1 LISWLVFR
9 LLLSTLFSVK
19 RNILPFFKK
28 LTCNII
34 ILKLD
39 KIYLMKYFLFFF
51 NLDIFFILINDGI
64 IQLRIAM
71 MRVNWIFIRL
81 YLNWRERRRRAS
93 IGAWI
98 ASLNKLQFILQ
109 KLIEILVAKVWTELV
124 NLFKIWL
131 FFWLFI

>member
-1 LISWLVFR
+1 MVSRLVFH
-9 LLLSTLFSVK
+9 LLLSTLFTVK

-39 KIYLMKYFLFFF
+39 KMYLMKYFLLFF
-51 NLDIFFILINDGI
+51 NLNIFFILINDGI

-71 MRVNWIFIRL
+71 RVNWIFIRL
-81 YLNWRERRRRAS
+81 YLIWRERRRRAS

-98 ASLNKLQFILQ
+98 TFLNKLQFILQ
-109 KLIEILVAKVWTELV
+109 KLFEILVAKVWTELV
-124 NLFKIWL
+124 YLFKIWL

>member
-9 LLLSTLFSVK
+9 LLLSILFSVK
-19 RNILPFFKK
+19 RKILPFFKK

-39 KIYLMKYFLFFF
+39 KIDLMKYFLLFF

-64 IQLRIAM
+64 IKLRIA

-81 YLNWRERRRRAS
+81 YLIWRERRRRAS

-109 KLIEILVAKVWTELV
+109 KLFEILVAKVWTELV
-124 NLFKIWL
+124 YLFKIWL